1 VLYGL
6 LAALGF
12 GFADFLTAISSR
24 RIGTFVTLLV
34 SQVVGAALIL
44 TYLLAAHPRVGG
56 ADATAWT
63 LMLLGGVAAGLGY
76 FALYRA
82 LELGPIAL
90 VSPIV
95 GADAAFGV
103 VLFVIFLDESLTGG
117 AIAAIVIT
125 ILGVLLASFDPHD
138 LSRRQTPASSG
149 IRAALV
155 SLVAFTVGLFA
166 AGYYTR
172 DLGWFLPLLCSRAG
186 TMVVLLGYL
195 GATRARDFRPRPAA
209 RSLVVPAVI
218 GAADLLG
225 FAAFVRG
232 TEVGPASIVT
242 AVSATFALI
251 PVAGGI
257 LVFGERPA
265 ASQAAGV
272 ALVIGGLVL
281 LGLTR

>member
-1 VLYGL
+1 VLNGL

-12 GFADFLTAISSR
+12 GFADFLTAISAR

-34 SQVVGAALIL
+34 SQVVGAGLIL
-44 TYLLAAHPRVGG
+44 IYLAAAHPAVGG
-56 ADATAWT
+56 ADGTEWT
-63 LMLLGGVAAGLGY
+63 FMLLGGAVAGLGY

-103 VLFVIFLDESLTGG
+103 VLFVVFLHETLAAA
-117 AIAAIVIT
+117 AIAAVVIT
-125 ILGVLLASFDPHD
+125 IVGVLLASFDPHD
-138 LSRRQTPASSG
+138 LSRQWMPTTRGVQV
-149 IRAALV
+149 ALIA
-155 SLVAFTVGLFA
+155 LVAFTVGLFA

-195 GATRARDFRPRPAA
+195 GATRGRDFRRWPAG
-209 RSLVVPAVI
+209 RSFVLPAVI

-232 TEVGPASIVT
+232 TEIGPASIVT

-265 ASQAAGV
+265 ISQAVGV
-272 ALVIGGLVL
+272 ALVIGGLVF